1 MSTSRKRPSRG
12 ALVSEPELYDG
23 VARGQRGVRD
33 LPVWLHLAAESRG
46 PVLELGA
53 GTCRVLVALLDAGLD
68 AYGLEV
74 DEARHAAGRKV
85 LAAHGHDVG
94 RLIVGDARSWSAAQ
108 PMALV
113 LATFNF
119 LALFDD
125 QGATEVLAAVRDNLG
140 PGGNLA
146 MEAQVWPG
154 DGLVGGVPKWSTRV
168 SVEVGS
174 EAAQYREFVQQQPHG
189 LLRVRRQFS
198 FDDGSKRE
206 LLQEL
211 RIRSADRLQNML
223 RSAGFAVLSPVLDEQ
238 GRPPNAESRIVF
250 IQATLGWAAARRGPR
265 PRSTPPGG

>member
-23 VARGQRGVRD
+23 VAQDQRGARD
-33 LPVWLHLAAESRG
+33 LPLWLHLAAESGG

-53 GTCRVLVALLDAGLD
+53 GTCRVLVALLDAGFD
-68 AYGLEV
+68 AHGLEL
-74 DEARHAAGRKV
+74 DEARHAAGHRV

-94 RLIVGDARSWSAAQ
+94 RLVVGDARCWSPPQ

-125 QGATEVLAAVRDNLG
+125 QGATEVLAAVRSNLG
-140 PGGNLA
+140 PGGKLA

-154 DGLVGGVPKWSTRV
+154 DGLARVVPKWSTRV

-174 EAAQYREFVQQQPHG
+174 ETAQYREFVQQRPRG

-206 LLQEL
+206 LVQNL

-223 RSAGFAVLSPVLDEQ
+223 RSAGFAVLSPVLDDQ

-250 IQATLGWAAARRGPR
+250 IQAT
-265 PRSTPPGG
+265 PG